1 MYTTAI
7 AVHAAQLEASVG
19 KVKNGLSNISAKILT
34 VSQLNFYVKS
44 ILDSDQRLNYVF
56 LCGEISNLTDH
67 YRSGHIYLSLKDN
80 KSVIRAVMFAGNAR
94 NLKFKPMEG
103 MKVICRGRVTLYEA
117 TGQYQYYI
125 EDMQP
130 DGIGAL
136 YQAYEQLK
144 EKLQSNGLFDES
156 HKKPIPYCP
165 KTIGVITSP
174 TGAAVQ
180 DIKNILTRRFPSVNI
195 VLCPVLVQ
203 GDNAVPQLVD
213 AVNKL
218 NEYDLCDTII
228 IGRGGGSIED
238 LWAFNDEN
246 LAYAIYNSHIPVIS
260 AVGHETDFTIC
271 DFVSDLRAPTP
282 SAGAELAVPD
292 RNEILQNL
300 DAQRQY
306 LSSLMDK
313 KLIENNNIVSEMTTK
328 LLSLSPDDKIAKLY
342 KDLDFLS
349 QKYEN
354 NSNRIF
360 QNTANKIELLATKLE
375 SLNPV
380 SILKRGYSVVTNND
394 KTVTSVKDV
403 KNGDTLAINVTD
415 GKIISKVIGE

>member
-1 MYTTAI
+1 MLP
-7 AVHAAQLEASVG
+7 VEP
-19 KVKNGLSNISAKILT
+19 KILT

-144 EKLQSNGLFDES
+144 EKLQSKGLFDES

-203 GDNAVPQLVD
+203 GDNAVPQLID

-271 DFVSDLRAPTP
+271 DVVSDLRAPTP

-313 KLIENNNIVSEMTTK
+313 KLIENNNVVSEMTTK

-342 KDLDFLS
+342 NDLDFIS

>member
-1 MYTTAI
+1 MQL
-7 AVHAAQLEASVG
+7 VFHALHIEDG
-19 KVKNGLSNISAKILT
+19 KMLPVEPKILT

-44 ILDSDQRLNYVF
+44 VLDSDPRLNYVF

-144 EKLQSNGLFDES
+144 EKLQSKGLFDQS

-195 VLCPVLVQ
+195 ILCPVLVQ
-203 GDNAVPQLVD
+203 GDNAVPQLID

-313 KLIENNNIVSEMTTK
+313 KLIENNNVVSEMTTK

-342 KDLDFLS
+342 NDLDFLS
-349 QKYEN
+349 QKYKN

-380 SILKRGYSVVTNND
+380 STLKRGYSVVTNND

>member
-1 MYTTAI
+1 MQL
-7 AVHAAQLEASVG
+7 VFHALHIEDG
-19 KVKNGLSNISAKILT
+19 KMLPVEPKILT

>member
-1 MYTTAI
+1 M
-7 AVHAAQLEASVG
+7 QLVFLALHIEDG
-19 KVKNGLSNISAKILT
+19 KMLPVEPKILT

-403 KNGDTLAINVTD
+403 INGDTLAINVTD

>member
-1 MYTTAI
+1 
-7 AVHAAQLEASVG
+7 
-19 KVKNGLSNISAKILT
+19 
-34 VSQLNFYVKS
+34 
-44 ILDSDQRLNYVF
+44 LDSDPRLNYVF

-144 EKLQSNGLFDES
+144 EKLQSKGLFDES

-313 KLIENNNIVSEMTTK
+313 RLIENNNIVSEMTTK

-342 KDLDFLS
+342 NDLDFLS

-380 SILKRGYSVVTNND
+380 STLKRGYSVVTNND

>member
-1 MYTTAI
+1 M
-7 AVHAAQLEASVG
+7 QLVFLALHIEDG
-19 KVKNGLSNISAKILT
+19 KMLPVEPKILT

-144 EKLQSNGLFDES
+144 EKLQSKGLFDES

-203 GDNAVPQLVD
+203 GDNAVPQLID

-313 KLIENNNIVSEMTTK
+313 KLIENNNVVSEMTTK

-342 KDLDFLS
+342 NDLDFLS

-380 SILKRGYSVVTNND
+380 SILKRGYSVVSNND
-394 KTVTSVKDV
+394 KTVISVKDV

>member
-1 MYTTAI
+1 MQL
-7 AVHAAQLEASVG
+7 VFHALHIEDG
-19 KVKNGLSNISAKILT
+19 KMLPVEPKILT

-44 ILDSDQRLNYVF
+44 ILDSDPRLNYVF

-144 EKLQSNGLFDES
+144 EKLQSKGLFDES

-203 GDNAVPQLVD
+203 GDNAVPQLID

-342 KDLDFLS
+342 NDLDFLS

-360 QNTANKIELLATKLE
+360 QNTANKIELLSTKLE

-380 SILKRGYSVVTNND
+380 STLKRGYSVVTNND

>member
-1 MYTTAI
+1 M
-7 AVHAAQLEASVG
+7 QLVFLALHIEDG
-19 KVKNGLSNISAKILT
+19 KMLPVEPKILT

-44 ILDSDQRLNYVF
+44 VLDSDPRLNYVF

-144 EKLQSNGLFDES
+144 EKLQSKGLFDQS

-180 DIKNILTRRFPSVNI
+180 DIKNILTRRFPSVNLI
-195 VLCPVLVQ
+195 LCPVLVQ
-203 GDNAVPQLVD
+203 GDNAVPQLID

-342 KDLDFLS
+342 NDLDFLS

-360 QNTANKIELLATKLE
+360 QNTSNKIELLATKLE

-380 SILKRGYSVVTNND
+380 STLKRGYSVVTNND

>member
-1 MYTTAI
+1 MLP
-7 AVHAAQLEASVG
+7 VEP
-19 KVKNGLSNISAKILT
+19 KILT

-44 ILDSDQRLNYVF
+44 VLDSDSRLNYVF

-144 EKLQSNGLFDES
+144 EKLQSKGLFDQS

-195 VLCPVLVQ
+195 ILCPVLVQ
-203 GDNAVPQLVD
+203 GDNAVPQLID

-342 KDLDFLS
+342 NDLDFLS

>member
-1 MYTTAI
+1 MQL
-7 AVHAAQLEASVG
+7 VFHALHIEDG
-19 KVKNGLSNISAKILT
+19 KMLPVEPKILT

-144 EKLQSNGLFDES
+144 EKLQLKGLFDQS

-195 VLCPVLVQ
+195 ILCPVLVQ
-203 GDNAVPQLVD
+203 GDNAVPQLID

-246 LAYAIYNSHIPVIS
+246 LANAIYNSHIPVIS

-313 KLIENNNIVSEMTTK
+313 KLIENNNVVSELTTK

-342 KDLDFLS
+342 NDLDFLS

>member
-1 MYTTAI
+1 M
-7 AVHAAQLEASVG
+7 QLVFLALHIEDG
-19 KVKNGLSNISAKILT
+19 KMLPVEPKILT

-44 ILDSDQRLNYVF
+44 VLDSDQRLNYVF

-144 EKLQSNGLFDES
+144 EKLQSKGLFDES

-203 GDNAVPQLVD
+203 GDNAAPQLID

>member
-1 MYTTAI
+1 M
-7 AVHAAQLEASVG
+7 QLVFLALHIEDG
-19 KVKNGLSNISAKILT
+19 KMLPVEPKILT

-44 ILDSDQRLNYVF
+44 ILDSDPRLNYVF

-144 EKLQSNGLFDES
+144 EKLQSKGLFDES

-313 KLIENNNIVSEMTTK
+313 KLIENNNIVSEITAK

-342 KDLDFLS
+342 NDLDFLS

>member
-1 MYTTAI
+1 MLP
-7 AVHAAQLEASVG
+7 VEP
-19 KVKNGLSNISAKILT
+19 KILT

-44 ILDSDQRLNYVF
+44 VLDSDPRLNYVF

-144 EKLQSNGLFDES
+144 EKLQSKGLFDQS

-195 VLCPVLVQ
+195 ILCPVLVQ
-203 GDNAVPQLVD
+203 GDNAVPQLID

-342 KDLDFLS
+342 NDLDFLS

-360 QNTANKIELLATKLE
+360 QNTSNKIELLATKLE

-380 SILKRGYSVVTNND
+380 STLKRGYSVVTNND

>member
-1 MYTTAI
+1 MLP
-7 AVHAAQLEASVG
+7 VEP
-19 KVKNGLSNISAKILT
+19 KILT

-103 MKVICRGRVTLYEA
+103 MKVICRGRVTLYGA

-144 EKLQSNGLFDES
+144 EKLQSKGLFDES

-195 VLCPVLVQ
+195 ILCPVLVQ
-203 GDNAVPQLVD
+203 GDNAVPQLID

-313 KLIENNNIVSEMTTK
+313 RLIENNNIVSEMTTK

-342 KDLDFLS
+342 NDLDFLS

-354 NSNRIF
+354 ISNRIF

-380 SILKRGYSVVTNND
+380 STLKRGYSVVTNND

>member
-1 MYTTAI
+1 M
-7 AVHAAQLEASVG
+7 QLVFLALHIEDG
-19 KVKNGLSNISAKILT
+19 KMLPVEPKILT

-44 ILDSDQRLNYVF
+44 VLDSDPRLNYVF

-144 EKLQSNGLFDES
+144 EKLQSKGLFDES

-195 VLCPVLVQ
+195 ILCPVLVQ

-306 LSSLMDK
+306 LSSLIDK

-342 KDLDFLS
+342 NDLDFLS

-380 SILKRGYSVVTNND
+380 STLKRGYSVVTNND

>member
-1 MYTTAI
+1 MLP
-7 AVHAAQLEASVG
+7 VEP
-19 KVKNGLSNISAKILT
+19 KILT

-144 EKLQSNGLFDES
+144 EKLQSKGLFDES

-313 KLIENNNIVSEMTTK
+313 RLIENNNIVSEMTTK

-342 KDLDFLS
+342 NDLDFLS

>member
-1 MYTTAI
+1 MQL
-7 AVHAAQLEASVG
+7 VFHALHIEDG
-19 KVKNGLSNISAKILT
+19 KMLPVEPKILT

-44 ILDSDQRLNYVF
+44 VLDSDPRLNYVF

-144 EKLQSNGLFDES
+144 EKLQSKGLFDQS

-203 GDNAVPQLVD
+203 GDNAVPQLID

-313 KLIENNNIVSEMTTK
+313 RLIENNNIVSEMTTK

-342 KDLDFLS
+342 NDLDFLS

-380 SILKRGYSVVTNND
+380 STLKRGYSVVTNND

>member
-1 MYTTAI
+1 MLP
-7 AVHAAQLEASVG
+7 VEP
-19 KVKNGLSNISAKILT
+19 KILT

-144 EKLQSNGLFDES
+144 EKLQSKGLFDES

-203 GDNAVPQLVD
+203 GDNAVPQLID

-313 KLIENNNIVSEMTTK
+313 KLIENNNVVSEMTTK

-342 KDLDFLS
+342 NDLDFIS

>member
-1 MYTTAI
+1 MLP
-7 AVHAAQLEASVG
+7 VEP
-19 KVKNGLSNISAKILT
+19 KILT

-44 ILDSDQRLNYVF
+44 VLDSDPRLNYVF

-144 EKLQSNGLFDES
+144 EKLQSKGLFDQS

-195 VLCPVLVQ
+195 ILCPVLVQ
-203 GDNAVPQLVD
+203 GDNAASQLID

-313 KLIENNNIVSEMTTK
+313 KLIENNNIVSELTTK

-342 KDLDFLS
+342 NELDFLS